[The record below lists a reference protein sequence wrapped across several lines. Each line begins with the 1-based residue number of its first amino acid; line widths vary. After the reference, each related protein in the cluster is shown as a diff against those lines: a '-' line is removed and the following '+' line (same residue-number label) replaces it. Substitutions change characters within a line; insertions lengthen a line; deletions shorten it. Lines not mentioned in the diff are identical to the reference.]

1 MDEALLRDAEL
12 ARDRLNEF
20 EAQADRGRLELHQA
34 IRRLH
39 SAGRSMREI
48 ASALGLSHQRVHQI
62 VSGGKPIAESA
73 RKSTLFNRLVRRNP
87 KECEPGGESNW
98 FDQIVGERLYID
110 AREALTLSQLEARAL
125 NHSYLGTEHLLLG
138 LMRADIGLAPRL
150 LRAIGADANRSRA
163 RIQNLLGTPPHT
175 ADRLSPTARLKEV
188 LELASLEAKRLR
200 STHVRSEHL
209 LLGLAREGRGLGA
222 RVLIA
227 LGITYDQIRSRV
239 SWAAIDCSFCG
250 RSGLEV
256 AHLVAGPGVYICEHC
271 VEEAGAATSPLATR
285 QHAAPAMRLISKD
298 DPDAACTFCG
308 KRVANV
314 DRLVGAG
321 SRLSICIECLVL
333 CREIDGIDL

>member
-20 EAQADRGRLELHQA
+20 EAQADHGRLELHQA

-62 VSGGKPIAESA
+62 VSGGKPMAESA
-73 RKSTLFNRLVRRNP
+73 RKGTLFNRLVRRNP
-87 KECEPGGESNW
+87 EECEPGSETNW
-98 FDQIVGERLYID
+98 FDQIVGQRLHID

-138 LMRADIGLAPRL
+138 LMRADMGLAPRL

-163 RIQNLLGTPPHT
+163 RIQNLLGTPPHID
-175 ADRLSPTARLKEV
+175 DRLSPTARLKEV
-188 LELASLEAKRLR
+188 MELASLEAKRLR

-222 RVLIA
+222 RVLIE

-239 SWAAIDCSFCG
+239 SRAAIDCSFCG
-250 RSGLEV
+250 RNGLEV

-271 VEEAGAATSPLATR
+271 VEEAGAATGPLAAR
-285 QHAAPAMRLISKD
+285 QHAARAMRLISKD

-314 DRLVGAG
+314 DCLVGAG
-321 SRLSICIECLVL
+321 SRLSICSECLVL
-333 CREIDGIDL
+333 CREIDGIDV